1 MKNLLVLEIPT
12 NEAREPKNR
21 MQIQLETP
29 KIPTPLACSETN
41 RTKMNAKLSFKK
53 IVLGIPAY
61 ALEKASNLSRSFCLS
76 LSEL

>member
-29 KIPTPLACSETN
+29 RDSDTVSVFWDKQDEDERQI
-41 RTKMNAKLSFKK
+41 
-53 IVLGIPAY
+53 IV
-61 ALEKASNLSRSFCLS
+61 
-76 LSEL
+76 